1 MHTEK
6 GEKSESL
13 KFQKKQP
20 ADFIRLTPEAFVLSE
35 KHPIVLCADNI
46 RSGHN
51 IGSLFR
57 IADAFSLESIL
68 LGPQCAS
75 PPHPEI
81 LKTSLGAHQHVPWVK
96 TERMIESLL
105 QLKSRGYALIGIE
118 QTKESVSL
126 ECFVPHMEAK
136 YAFVF
141 GHEVHGIG
149 QEILDCLD
157 TCLEIPQSGVKHSI
171 NVSVA
176 AGIVVWHALFANHKA
191 P

>member
-1 MHTEK
+1 
-6 GEKSESL
+6 
-13 KFQKKQP
+13 
-20 ADFIRLTPEAFVLSE
+20 
-35 KHPIVLCADNI
+35 LCADNI

-57 IADAFSLESIL
+57 IADAFSLESVL

-81 LKTSLGAHQHVPWVK
+81 LKTSLGAHQHVPWIQ
-96 TERMIESLL
+96 TEKMSEALS
-105 QLKSRGYALIGIE
+105 QLKDRGYSLIGIE
-118 QTKESVSL
+118 QTAESVAL
-126 ECFVPHMEAK
+126 DHFIPQKDAK

-141 GHEVHGIG
+141 GHEVYGIS
-149 QEILDCLD
+149 QEILNCMD

-176 AGIVVWHALFANHKA
+176 AGIVVWHALFASR
-191 P
+191 